1 MDPDHLA
8 RSTAGAGSGRR
19 TVGTATRPSPPSDR
33 RTLHSVPRF
42 SPPPVTV
49 LVVTGQGVVTAGIAA
64 VMAGV
69 AHVSVRGSTGGPLP
83 AGEVDVVVYDVN
95 GLARGAADLDR
106 LVRRPALPVLAL
118 TFEDDSELGRQAL
131 ARGVD
136 GLLPPGL
143 PVRRIQALVLDAVA
157 QAGWRSPRPT
167 RPAAHLAEPVR
178 TCDDFGLTPRE
189 LEVLRL
195 IATGVSNAT
204 IAGQTC
210 LSINSIKTYIRS
222 AYRRIGVERRS
233 QAVAW
238 CYQYGLGDVEPADP
252 RAVSGPRAPR
262 DVLDQRA

>member
-33 RTLHSVPRF
+33 RTLHAVPRF

-157 QAGWRSPRPT
+157 QVGGG
-167 RPAAHLAEPVR
+167 PVR

-204 IAGQTC
+204 IAAQTC